1 MEIVI
6 NSTPSVQ
13 PNEVE
18 NLIQEGCVLVDVREN
33 DEWISGHHSNAI
45 HIPMGE
51 IMENMNSF
59 HQNEKYIFVCR
70 SGSRSARV
78 TNYMISQDIQ
88 AYKMSGGM
96 KELRNF
102 TEKIYDLEGNP
113 GQII

>member
-1 MEIVI
+1 MELGI

-18 NLIQEGCVLVDVREN
+18 DLIQDGFVLVDVREK
-33 DEWISGHHSNAI
+33 DEWISGHHVDAI

-59 HQNEKYIFVCR
+59 NLNEKYIVVCR

-78 TNYMISQDIQ
+78 TNYMISQDIE
-88 AYKMSGGM
+88 AYNMSGGM

-102 TEKIYDLEGNP
+102 TKKIYDSEGNP

>member
-1 MEIVI
+1 MELGI

-18 NLIQEGCVLVDVREN
+18 NLIQEGCVLVDVREI
-33 DEWISGHHSNAI
+33 DEWTSGHHVNAI

-78 TNYMISQDIQ
+78 TNYMISQEIE
-88 AYKMSGGM
+88 AYNMSGGM

-102 TEKIYDLEGNP
+102 TKKIYDSEGNP
-113 GQII
+113 GKII

>member
-1 MEIVI
+1 MELGI

-18 NLIQEGCVLVDVREN
+18 DLIQDGFVLVDVREK
-33 DEWISGHHSNAI
+33 DEWISGHHVAAI
-45 HIPMGE
+45 HIPMRE

-59 HQNEKYIFVCR
+59 HLNEKYIVVCR

-78 TNYMISQDIQ
+78 TNFMISQDIE
-88 AYKMSGGM
+88 AYNMAGGM

-102 TEKIYDLEGNP
+102 TENIYDLEGNP

>member
-1 MEIVI
+1 MELGI

-18 NLIQEGCVLVDVREN
+18 NFIKEGFVLVDVREI
-33 DEWISGHHSNAI
+33 DEWTSGHHVNAI

-59 HQNEKYIFVCR
+59 HQDEKYIFVCR

-78 TNYMISQDIQ
+78 TNYMISQDIE
-88 AYKMSGGM
+88 AYDMSGGM

-102 TEKIYDLEGNP
+102 TKKIYDSEGNP

>member
-1 MEIVI
+1 MELGI

-18 NLIQEGCVLVDVREN
+18 NFIQEGCVLVDVREI
-33 DEWISGHHSNAI
+33 DEWISGHHVDAI

-78 TNYMISQDIQ
+78 TNYMISQDIE
-88 AYKMSGGM
+88 AYNMSGGM

-102 TEKIYDLEGNP
+102 TKKIYDSEGNP

>member
-1 MEIVI
+1 MELGI

-33 DEWISGHHSNAI
+33 DEWTSGHHVNAI

-51 IMENMNSF
+51 IMDNMNSF

-78 TNYMISQDIQ
+78 TNYMISQGLE
-88 AYKMSGGM
+88 AYNMSGGM

-102 TEKIYDLEGNP
+102 TKEIYDSEGNL